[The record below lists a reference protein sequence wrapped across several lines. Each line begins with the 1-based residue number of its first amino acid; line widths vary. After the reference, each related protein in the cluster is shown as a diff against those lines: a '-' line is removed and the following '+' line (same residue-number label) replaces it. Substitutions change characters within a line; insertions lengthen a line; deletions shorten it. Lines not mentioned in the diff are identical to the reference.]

1 MYLLDRPEDIPPR
14 LTSRLNLRIALLGA
28 LVVAAIATVLLR
40 LWSLQILDGEH
51 YRALAQDHGV
61 LDVRVHP
68 PRGEIVDR
76 NGRVLVENRTVM
88 ALQLRPSDLPAN
100 KADRRSE
107 LAKLGGLLDLS
118 PREIRQRVRAT
129 PQYAGYP
136 VVLKQGLDRRLLFF
150 FLENKEDF
158 PGVSVER
165 TYVRKYPDGTLAAH
179 LLGLVGQISPHQL
192 TRPQYKALKPG
203 DIIGQAGVEYTYDKF
218 LRGTAGAQRIQVD
231 ALGRPRGTLGNR
243 PAEAGDNLRLTLDS
257 GIQATGE
264 AALQAKGLPGGFV
277 AMNVHTGAIL
287 AMGSYPTYDPSFYTQ
302 PHTRAQYDAFGS
314 RPGDPLV
321 DRADQG
327 GYPTGSAFKPITAT
341 AALED
346 HLISPSTIF
355 DDTGS
360 LDIGGI
366 TLHNAG
372 GAANGPVDMSTAIKV
387 SSDVYFYNLGLHAQA
402 SGNGGQIQD
411 WAFKYG
417 LGRKPQIDI
426 PDATSGLIPTPAWR
440 NRTFHSHKNPYIDR
454 TWTQG
459 DNVNLAVGQGDVQVT
474 PLQLARA
481 YAALAN
487 GGTLVR
493 PHLGGSIVNVHGKTV
508 RKIQPAPQRHLQISP
523 ETRSV
528 ILGGLHRAADEPG
541 GTSYPV
547 MGSFPVPVAG
557 KTGTAQRE
565 GQQDQ
570 SWYGVIAPYNDPQVV
585 VTVTVERGGFGVES
599 AAPIARAILERYFT
613 LNNGAA
619 GTVDTA
625 AARAAGP
632 G

>member
-1 MYLLDRPEDIPPR
+1 MYLLQRPEDIPPR
-14 LTSRLNLRIALLGA
+14 LTNRLNVRVAVLAA
-28 LVVAAIATVLLR
+28 LVIAAVAIVLLR
-40 LWSLQILDGEH
+40 LWSLQVLSGEH

-68 PRGEIVDR
+68 PRGDILDR
-76 NGRVLVENRTVM
+76 NGRVLVDNHTVM
-88 ALQLRPSDLPAN
+88 SLELRPSGLPSSPV
-100 KADRRSE
+100 KRRAE
-107 LAKLGGLLDLS
+107 LRRLGALLGLSQGD
-118 PREIRQRVRAT
+118 IRRRVQVT

-136 VVLKQGLDRRLLFF
+136 VVLRQGLDRQLLFYL
-150 FLENKEDF
+150 LENKESF

-165 TYVRKYPDGTLAAH
+165 TYVRQYKDGSLAAH
-179 LLGLVGQISPHQL
+179 ILGLVGQISPHQL
-192 TRPQYKALKPG
+192 TRPAYGNLKPG

-218 LRGTAGAQRIQVD
+218 LRGTAGSQRIQVD
-231 ALGRPRGTLGNR
+231 ALGRPRQQLASQ
-243 PAEAGDNLRLTLDS
+243 PAQAGDNLRLTLDS
-257 GIQATGE
+257 GMQEVGE
-264 AALQAKGLPGGFV
+264 AALRAKGLPGAFV

-287 AMGSYPTYDPSFYTQ
+287 GMGSYPTYDPSFYTQ
-302 PHTRAQYDAFGS
+302 PHTKAQYDAFGNQ
-314 RPGDPLV
+314 PGDPLV

-372 GAANGPVDMSTAIKV
+372 GAANGPVDMSTALKV

-417 LGRKPQIDI
+417 LGRKPDIDI

-440 NRTFHSHKNPYIDR
+440 NRVFRSHSNPYIDR
-454 TWTQG
+454 PWTQG

-487 GGTLVR
+487 GGTLVS
-493 PHLGGSIVNVHGKTV
+493 PHVGGRIVNVNGRTV
-508 RKIQPAPQRHLQISP
+508 KVIKPPPQRHLQISD
-523 ETRSV
+523 ETRNV
-528 ILGGLHRAADEPG
+528 ILGGMHRAADEAG
-541 GTSYPV
+541 GTSYAV
-547 MGSFPVPVAG
+547 MGSFPIPVAG

-570 SWYGVIAPYNDPQVV
+570 SWYGVIAPYNDPQIV

-599 AAPIARAILERYFT
+599 AAPIARDILERYFN
-613 LNNGAA
+613 LNNGSA
-619 GTVDTA
+619 GSVNTA
-625 AARAAGP
+625 AAHAAGP

>member
-1 MYLLDRPEDIPPR
+1 MYLLQRPEDIPPR
-14 LTSRLNLRIALLGA
+14 LSNRLNVRIAVLTA
-28 LVVAAIATVLLR
+28 VVIAAVAMVLLR
-40 LWSLQILDGEH
+40 LWSLQVLDGRH

-68 PRGEIVDR
+68 PRGEILDR
-76 NGRVLVENRTVM
+76 TGRVLVDNRTVM
-88 ALQLRPSDLPAN
+88 SLVLRPSDLPG
-100 KADRRSE
+100 DSGERRAE
-107 LAKLGGLLDLS
+107 LNRLGNLLGLS
-118 PREIRQRVRAT
+118 QGSIRRRVQET

-136 VVLKQGLDRRLLFF
+136 VVLRQGVDRQLLFYL
-150 FLENKEDF
+150 LENRNRF

-165 TYVRKYPDGTLAAH
+165 TYIRHYRDGTLAAH
-179 LLGLVGQISPHQL
+179 LLGLVGQVSPHQL
-192 TRPQYKALKPG
+192 TRPAYRTLRPG

-218 LRGTAGAQRIQVD
+218 LRGTAGSQRIQVD
-231 ALGRPRGTLGNR
+231 ALGRPRGQLGSS
-243 PAEAGDNLRLTLDS
+243 PARAGDNLRLTLDA
-257 GIQATGE
+257 GLQAVGE
-264 AALQAKGLPGGFV
+264 AALRAKGLPSAFV
-277 AMNVHTGAIL
+277 AMNAHTGAIL
-287 AMGSYPTYDPSFYTQ
+287 AMGSYPTYDPSFYTR
-302 PHTRAQYDAFGS
+302 PHTKAQYDAFGN

-346 HLISPSTIF
+346 HLISPGTIF

-372 GAANGPVDMSTAIKV
+372 GAANGPVDMSTALKV
-387 SSDVYFYNLGLHAQA
+387 SSDVYFYNLGLHATA

-411 WAFKYG
+411 WAFRYG
-417 LGRKPQIDI
+417 LGRKPGIDV

-440 NRTFHSHKNPYIDR
+440 NRVYRSHKNPFIDR
-454 TWTQG
+454 PWTQG

-487 GGTLVR
+487 DGTLVT
-493 PHLGGSIVNVHGKTV
+493 PHVGGRIVDIHGRTV
-508 RKIQPAPQRHLQISP
+508 RRIQPAPRRHLHISDQ
-523 ETRSV
+523 TRNV
-528 ILGGLHRAADEPG
+528 ILGGMHRAADEAG
-541 GTSYPV
+541 GTSYAV
-547 MGSFPVPVAG
+547 MGSLPIPVAG
-557 KTGTAQRE
+557 KTGTAQRD

-570 SWYGVIAPYNDPQVV
+570 SWYGVIAPYDNPQIV

-599 AAPIARAILERYFT
+599 AAPIARAILERYFN
-613 LNNGAA
+613 LNGGSA
-619 GTVDTA
+619 GSVNTA